1 MLKGI
6 KSLGGGWGRDEYLCV
21 IALMQINELTHS
33 GKGEE
38 EEEKENHVENSDSK
52 SEPRK

>member
-1 MLKGI
+1 M
-6 KSLGGGWGRDEYLCV
+6 CV

-38 EEEKENHVENSDSK
+38 EEEKKIMQKILTLRVSLAS
-52 SEPRK
+52 R